1 MKPSFKSFSLTC
13 LVVFSLVQIVNAQY
27 TEVINSRRPG
37 FSDSPYS
44 VGTKVY
50 QVEGGLFYKNVG
62 NYLFFDQDLQQGV
75 SYSASS
81 FGTDIMLR
89 TGQFF
94 EKLEFNLD
102 MAILSESRDYS
113 RIPPNL
119 SESGFGFSK
128 LTLGAKYLLYKP
140 EYTDK
145 SKEIRSWKARHS
157 FDKRRLI
164 PAVGVYAGLNTNLLT
179 DLYKNPDGISPRFAV
194 FTQNDLSERLI
205 VLFNFIADY
214 AFTDQSENS
223 YILTVTYAITERIS
237 AFGENQGFFRKN
249 VPNDFQFGAGG
260 AYLINKDMQADL
272 SARMIFDERGDN
284 TYIIGGGLSWRLDR
298 HKDRLIV
305 NKTNNDEE
313 GVAKPKKGFFNTITF
328 GLFAGK
334 NEYSQN
340 GKMRDVKT
348 RSAKT
353 RSLEPPVNKKA
364 QKARKKQNKRLVK
377 EQKQREKAEKKYNKN
392 SEKD

>member
-1 MKPSFKSFSLTC
+1 MKPSSKYYFLTL
-13 LVVFSLVQIVNAQY
+13 LVIMSIVQVTSAQY

-44 VGTKVY
+44 VGTGIY

-62 NYLFFDQDLQQGV
+62 NYLFYDQELEQGV
-75 SYSASS
+75 SYGSTS
-81 FGTDIMLR
+81 FGTDVMLR
-89 TGQFF
+89 TGLFL

-102 MAILSESRDYS
+102 MALLSENRDYT
-113 RIPPNL
+113 RPAGL

-128 LTLGAKYLLYKP
+128 LTLGAKYLVYKP

-145 SKEIRSWKARHS
+145 SKEIRSWKKRHS

-194 FTQNDLSERLI
+194 FTQNDISERFI

-223 YILTVTYAITERIS
+223 YIITLTYALTEQFS
-237 AFGENQGFFRKN
+237 VFGENQGFFRKN

-272 SARMIFDERGDN
+272 SARMILDERGDN
-284 TYIIGGGLSWRLDR
+284 TYIIGGGVSWRLDR
-298 HKDRLIV
+298 HKDKLVV
-305 NKTNNDEE
+305 NQTNNDEE
-313 GVAKPKKGFFNTITF
+313 GIARPKRSFFNTITF
-328 GLFAGK
+328 GLFEG
-334 NEYSQN
+334 NNQYSKN

-353 RSLEPPVNKKA
+353 RTLEPPVNKKA
-364 QKARKKQNKRLVK
+364 RKARKKQNKQLVK
-377 EQKQREKAEKKYNKN
+377 EQKKREKAEKKYDKK

>member
-1 MKPSFKSFSLTC
+1 M
-13 LVVFSLVQIVNAQY
+13 VQFATAQY

-44 VGTKVY
+44 IGTKVY
-50 QVEGGLFYKNVG
+50 QVEGGLFYKDVG
-62 NYLFFDQDLQQGV
+62 NYLFYDQDLDE
-75 SYSASS
+75 SFAYSANS

-94 EKLEFNLD
+94 ERLEFNLD

-113 RIPPNL
+113 LPAD
-119 SESGFGFSK
+119 SSASGFGFSK

-145 SKEIRSWKARHS
+145 TKEIRSWKARHS

-164 PAVGVYAGLNTNLLT
+164 PAVGVYAGLNTNLLV
-179 DLYKNPDGISPRFAV
+179 DLYKNPDGISPRFAL
-194 FTQNDLSERLI
+194 FTQNDLSERLV
-205 VLFNFIADY
+205 VLLNFIMDY

-223 YILTVTYAITERIS
+223 YIITVTYALNQKFS
-237 AFGENQGFFRKN
+237 VFGENQGFFRKN

-284 TYIIGGGLSWRLDR
+284 TYIFGGGISWRLDN
-298 HKDRLIV
+298 HKDKIIV
-305 NKTNNDEE
+305 NKANNDED
-313 GVAKPKKGFFNTITF
+313 GIDAPKKGFFNTITF

-334 NEYSQN
+334 NNASDSS
-340 GKMRDVKT
+340 GKMREVKT

-364 QKARKKQNKRLVK
+364 QKARKKQNKKLVK
-377 EQKQREKAEKKYNKN
+377 EEKKREKAEKKYNKKFEN
-392 SEKD
+392 D

>member
-1 MKPSFKSFSLTC
+1 MKPSSKSLFLTFLVLISFVHFS
-13 LVVFSLVQIVNAQY
+13 SAQY

-44 VGTKVY
+44 VGTGIY

-62 NYLFFDQDLQQGV
+62 NYLYFDTELDRGV
-75 SYSASS
+75 SYGSTS

-102 MAILSESRDYS
+102 MAILSENRDFT
-113 RIPPNL
+113 RPAGV

-128 LTLGAKYLLYKP
+128 LTLGAKYLVYKP

-145 SKEIRSWKARHS
+145 SKEIRSWKKRHS

-223 YILTVTYAITERIS
+223 YILTVTYALTEQFS
-237 AFGENQGFFRKN
+237 VFGENQGFFRKN

-298 HKDRLIV
+298 HKDKLIV
-305 NKTNNDEE
+305 NTTNNDEE
-313 GVAKPKKGFFNTITF
+313 GVAKPKRGFFNTITF

-334 NEYSQN
+334 NQYSQN
-340 GKMRDVKT
+340 GKMREVKT

-353 RSLEPPVNKKA
+353 RTLEPPVNKKA
-364 QKARKKQNKRLVK
+364 RKARKKQNKRLVK
-377 EQKQREKAEKKYNKN
+377 EQKKREKAEKKYNKK